1 MARMR
6 WMREDETSPATM
18 VCLNCDTEVA
28 EDPTRVFYCYCR
40 SGGVAGDVVENP
52 LATRP

>member
-1 MARMR
+1 MQH
-6 WMREDETSPATM
+6 DEADAAMM

-40 SGGVAGDVVENP
+40 SSGVAGDVVASP
-52 LATRP
+52 LGLD